1 VQAGVSIA
9 HPGLF
14 RIGRF
19 CRRIAL
25 NKTLFAASA
34 AALILSIPFAAKAQM
49 TQTSSNTASISG
61 TRLEL
66 QATGQ
71 SRAVPDIATIST
83 GVVTQATDA
92 ATAMRDNAAQIA
104 RMLAALKKAG
114 IADRDVQTQAISL
127 APQYRYNNNE
137 APVVTGYQANN
148 TLSVRFRDIAKSG
161 SILDILVKEGANQIN
176 GPTLSVEKPE
186 AAQDAARLSAL
197 KTLQT
202 RAALY
207 AKAAG
212 LKVKRIISMTE
223 SADFNMPPPMV
234 VMAQTASDIGTKT
247 SISAG
252 EQSINITLSAAFELE

>member
-1 VQAGVSIA
+1 M
-9 HPGLF
+9 
-14 RIGRF
+14 
-19 CRRIAL
+19 
-25 NKTLFAASA
+25 KTSHHA
-34 AALILSIPFAAKAQM
+34 AALYAAAFAAFTLVTPVVAKAQM
-49 TQTSSNTASISG
+49 NQTSMTQTPATAGPMTG

-83 GVVTQATDA
+83 GVVTQASDA
-92 ATAMRDNAAQIA
+92 ATAMRDNAAQVA

-114 IADRDVQTQAISL
+114 IADKDVQTQAISL

-137 APVVTGYQANN
+137 APVITGYQANN

-161 SILDILVKEGANQIN
+161 AILDVLVKEGANQIN
-176 GPTLSVEKPE
+176 GPTLSVDKPE

-197 KTLQT
+197 KTLQA

-212 LKVKRIISMTE
+212 LRVKRIISMTE
-223 SADFNMPPPMV
+223 SADFNTPPP
-234 VMAQTASDIGTKT
+234 VMTMSRDASESSAKT
-247 SISAG
+247 NIAAG
-252 EQSINITLSAAFELE
+252 EQSISISLTAAFELE

>member
-1 VQAGVSIA
+1 M
-9 HPGLF
+9 
-14 RIGRF
+14 
-19 CRRIAL
+19 
-25 NKTLFAASA
+25 KTSSSA
-34 AALILSIPFAAKAQM
+34 AAIYAAAFAVLTLATPLVAKAQM
-49 TQTSSNTASISG
+49 NQTSVTAGQVTG

-83 GVVTQATDA
+83 GVVTQASDA

-114 IADRDVQTQAISL
+114 IADKDVQTQAISL

-137 APVVTGYQANN
+137 APVITGYQANN

-161 SILDILVKEGANQIN
+161 AILDILVKEGANQIN
-176 GPTLSVEKPE
+176 GPTLSVDKPE

-212 LKVKRIISMTE
+212 LRVKRIISMTE
-223 SADFNMPPPMV
+223 SADYNTPPPVLTMSRE
-234 VMAQTASDIGTKT
+234 ASDASAKT
-247 SISAG
+247 NIAAG
-252 EQSINITLSAAFELE
+252 EQSISISLTAAFELE